1 MDNVFIGSNSVILYN
16 TRIGPNVIIGSGSVV
31 TTDCEPNSV
40 YAGVPAKKIGA
51 FDDFVK
57 KRVEQEANRIIAT
70 TNHNQ
75 KLTDEEIQDAWDIFK
90 IMHGEL

>member
-1 MDNVFIGSNSVILYN
+1 MPVC
-16 TRIGPNVIIGSGSVV
+16 RQ
-31 TTDCEPNSV
+31 
-40 YAGVPAKKIGA
+40 KKIGA